1 MNEKIHQA
9 DLDKLAIISYPD
21 PRLRENC
28 TEVDDASDAAVAA
41 LAEKMFAIMFRT
53 RGVGLAAP
61 QVGVTVR
68 MFVACPSTE
77 PQDRRVYINPQ
88 IIATE
93 GAQEA
98 EEGCLSFP
106 GIYSK
111 IKRHNKV
118 TVRAQNL
125 AGEWFEETL
134 DELGARM
141 LEHEI
146 DHLNGRLLVDRMNTV
161 SRLSLRKALKELEDR
176 FVKA

>member
-1 MNEKIHQA
+1 
-9 DLDKLAIISYPD
+9 
-21 PRLRENC
+21 
-28 TEVDDASDAAVAA
+28 
-41 LAEKMFAIMFRT
+41 
-53 RGVGLAAP
+53 
-61 QVGVTVR
+61 